1 MQSHTQFPLILRG
14 RMFDITTLDIAL
26 GYLKFGATT
35 QASITLNLSNC
46 R

>member
-1 MQSHTQFPLILRG
+1 MQNHTQFPLILCG
-14 RMFDITTLDIAL
+14 RMFDITTLDIAV